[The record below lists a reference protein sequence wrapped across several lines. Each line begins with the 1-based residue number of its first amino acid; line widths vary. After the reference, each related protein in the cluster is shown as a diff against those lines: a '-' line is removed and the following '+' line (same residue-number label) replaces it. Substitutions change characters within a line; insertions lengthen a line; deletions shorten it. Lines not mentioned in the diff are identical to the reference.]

1 MTGDRGHFPA
11 AVGDLPGTL
20 HCTRKIERALAFHV
34 TRTSPKPFLA
44 PALLTMYYV
53 MLSSFFYLCICPLY
67 NFLEFVSYIFL
78 QQYSC
83 CFFSSKMPQGE
94 KPFYASKPSLKQSM
108 MQ

>member
-44 PALLTMYYV
+44 PALINNVLCYNDNFVITLIFNLYCV
-53 MLSSFFYLCICPLY
+53 LCHAVFLFLSLYLSF
-67 NFLEFVSYIFL
+67 V
-78 QQYSC
+78 
-83 CFFSSKMPQGE
+83 
-94 KPFYASKPSLKQSM
+94 
-108 MQ
+108 